1 MKVGNWCMSHGVD
14 SGVTSSLLSNGMFIY
29 TDFGL
34 TRDSFWTE
42 NERVISVTR
51 GADQ

>member
-1 MKVGNWCMSHGVD
+1 
-14 SGVTSSLLSNGMFIY
+14 MFIY

-42 NERVISVTR
+42 NERVIAVTQ
-51 GADQ
+51 GAGQ